1 MTESRRCGEVYS
13 EPAADRALANP
24 PGCDVRAQ
32 CHDQLNPSNLPN
44 SVSTVN
50 TPDSAEQSIP
60 ISHFLLIAP
69 LSEIFLLL
77 PLIPMLTQREDQKR
91 QEMLPET
98 RENTREQKETR
109 KQENVFRHLLSRAII
124 SPKDQLGW
132 ISSWWCSQKELPP
145 AGLSMSFSEPSH
157 MLKRKEAMALWL
169 ERDELTTVRA
179 QL

>member
-13 EPAADRALANP
+13 ELAADRALANP

-109 KQENVFRHLLSRAII
+109 KRLQAFVEQGNHF
-124 SPKDQLGW
+124 PKRSTWW

>member
-13 EPAADRALANP
+13 EPAADQALANP

-109 KQENVFRHLLSRAII
+109 KRLQAFVEQGNHFPKRSTWVNFIMVMFPERITSCWAVHVLSRT
-124 SPKDQLGW
+124 
-132 ISSWWCSQKELPP
+132 
-145 AGLSMSFSEPSH
+145 FSYVKKKGSNGT
-157 MLKRKEAMALWL
+157 MAR
-169 ERDELTTVRA
+169 ER
-179 QL
+179 